1 MAIWPFRRRSSRKR
15 SRSGAA
21 FSDVESTPLPHN
33 EGAKIGSKKRRT
45 EPPKPPKLQR
55 STRTYSFSPGRQD
68 DIRNDQDRG
77 SSPVRERTGRTMTTG
92 NLEESIG
99 GWDRT
104 PTLRPTHQA
113 TRKQR
118 SKRRKDDRNREA
130 EIKAMSNFEPVRPA
144 TEQWNS
150 GRPMK
155 RDSKRSKTGGF
166 GRQRAGRNSDVSLP
180 VPGSI
185 HSSLSSDSELGSY
198 RVSALAALAP
208 RPTLR
213 YTPNARWTAPH
224 LPTPHRQGSLR
235 KKLME
240 QESIPEETFRSH
252 RRIDSLADDLDARD
266 LRELMELDNKR
277 REFKKQKERQ
287 RMERRITRRAEKQQA
302 DDIQA
307 RKAGT
312 PPPENLER
320 GVLGRELVGLGIEP
334 ASAVVVD
341 TKPEDPEPMD
351 ITDDEKEPESA
362 KKAEESFHRT
372 NTAASEQPTMEET
385 ITKDTTSIRHPSE
398 EAGSVSPGTRFSD
411 LLRSAKSRSR
421 STIRSDRDRMVSPPP
436 ETIDEED
443 VHVPRHGSHDSDSTK
458 NGFASI
464 KAFLRI
470 GSKRQRHEGPS
481 SFSNTSREEMQAAAA
496 QSRAQA
502 QAYALAKLEGED
514 SPNSSGA
521 NYLSRKPSSNAPKR
535 TRSRFR
541 EDLPEMPLSP
551 PASRVQSPEAEPPM
565 PILTEQKIREM
576 EQLRSMGVRYD
587 TPTSGHRS
595 IEASRL
601 TPSTME
607 RVHVSPSPE
616 AGMSMSLASIDS
628 EGSWLSGNVS
638 GRRAAIRDSIRR
650 ANERERNE
658 NHSPTNSTDED
669 LGIVEDEYMTKL
681 TPGRSSNPDITGRRS
696 GEGRPSSD
704 EEEIVQDDGEMK
716 WGAVGSQPQ
725 VVHRWTMKSHEGLLE
740 IESEEEESPT
750 SPVFP
755 SQELANVQDARS
767 VNLGRGHVRNFSA
780 GSAKLL
786 DITPRGSVDA
796 RVSSERRRSHHL
808 PAM

>member
-1 MAIWPFRRRSSRKR
+1 MALWPFRRRSSRKR

-21 FSDVESTPLPHN
+21 LSDVEGTPLPHN
-33 EGAKIGSKKRRT
+33 EGAKAGLKKRRT
-45 EPPKPPKLQR
+45 EPPKLPQA
-55 STRTYSFSPGRQD
+55 TRTYSFSPGRQD
-68 DIRNDQDRG
+68 DIRNDENRPG
-77 SSPVRERTGRTMTTG
+77 SPARERTGRTRTTG
-92 NLEESIG
+92 DLAERRG
-99 GWDRT
+99 LWDRT
-104 PTLRPTHQA
+104 PTLRPTHKP
-113 TRKQR
+113 TRKQTI
-118 SKRRKDDRNREA
+118 KRRKEREA
-130 EIKAMSNFEPVRPA
+130 EIKAMSNFEPHRPA

-155 RDSKRSKTGGF
+155 KDSKRSRTGGF
-166 GRQRAGRNSDVSLP
+166 GRHRAGRDSDVSLP
-180 VPGSI
+180 APGSI
-185 HSSLSSDSELGSY
+185 HSSLSSDSEFGSY

-213 YTPNARWTAPH
+213 YTPNTRWTTPH
-224 LPTPHRQGSLR
+224 LPQPHRSGSLR
-235 KKLME
+235 KKLLE
-240 QESIPEETFRSH
+240 QNSIPEENITSH

-266 LRELMELDNKR
+266 LRELMEIDNRR
-277 REFKKQKERQ
+277 RELKRQKERQ
-287 RMERRITRRAEKQQA
+287 RMERRITQRAQQQRAEE
-302 DDIQA
+302 IQA
-307 RKAGT
+307 KKAGT

-320 GVLGRELVGLGIEP
+320 GVMGRELVGLGLEP
-334 ASAVVVD
+334 PSAVVVE
-341 TKPEDPEPMD
+341 TKPEEPEPMD
-351 ITDDEKEPESA
+351 ITDDEKVLESP
-362 KKAEESFHRT
+362 KKTDGAFHRT
-372 NTAASEQPTMEET
+372 DTATSEQPTMEEV
-385 ITKDTTSIRHPSE
+385 ITKDTSSMRQPSE
-398 EAGSVSPGTRFSD
+398 DMGNVSPGNRFSD

-436 ETIDEED
+436 ETINEEG
-443 VHVPRHGSHDSDSTK
+443 VHVPSQSSHDADSNK

-481 SFSNTSREEMQAAAA
+481 SFSNTSREEMSAAAA

-502 QAYALAKLEGED
+502 QAYALAKLEGD
-514 SPNSSGA
+514 DLSNSSNA
-521 NYLSRKPSSNAPKR
+521 NYLSRKPSTGTPKR

-541 EDLPEMPLSP
+541 EDLPELPLSP

-595 IEASRL
+595 IEAMRC

-607 RVHVSPSPE
+607 RTHVSPSPE

-628 EGSWLSGNVS
+628 EGSWLSGNTS

-650 ANERERNE
+650 ANQREHTDTNTG
-658 NHSPTNSTDED
+658 SPSNSTEED
-669 LGIVEDEYMTKL
+669 LEIVEDEYLTKL
-681 TPGRSSNPDITGRRS
+681 TPRENSNPETMGRRS

-704 EEEIVQDDGEMK
+704 EEEFANDGDMK

-725 VVHRWTMKSHEGLLE
+725 VVHRFTMMSHQGLFE

-750 SPVFP
+750 SPVSP
-755 SQELANVQDARS
+755 SQELANVRSARS
-767 VNLGRGHVRNFSA
+767 VNLGKGHVRNFSA

-786 DITPRGSVDA
+786 DITPRPSVDA
-796 RVSSERRRSHHL
+796 MGSSERRRSHGL
-808 PAM
+808 PTM

>member
-1 MAIWPFRRRSSRKR
+1 MALWPFRRRSSRKR

-21 FSDVESTPLPHN
+21 FSDAEGAPLPHN
-33 EGAKIGSKKRRT
+33 EGPKLGLKKRRT
-45 EPPKPPKLQR
+45 EPPRLQGAG
-55 STRTYSFSPGRQD
+55 RTYSFSPGRQD
-68 DIRNDQDRG
+68 DIRTDRHRAG
-77 SSPVRERTGRTMTTG
+77 SPVRERTGRTRTAG
-92 NLEESIG
+92 NLEERPEL
-99 GWDRT
+99 WDRT

-118 SKRRKDDRNREA
+118 SKRRKEERNREA
-130 EIKAMSNFEPVRPA
+130 EIKAMSSFAPVRPA

-155 RDSKRSKTGGF
+155 KDSKRSKTGGF
-166 GRQRAGRNSDVSLP
+166 GRHRAGRNSDVSLP

-185 HSSLSSDSELGSY
+185 HSSLSSDSEFGSY

-213 YTPNARWTAPH
+213 YTPNARWTTPH
-224 LPTPHRQGSLR
+224 VPTPHRSGSLR
-235 KKLME
+235 RKLLE
-240 QESIPEETFRSH
+240 QEPIPEETTRSH

-266 LRELMELDNKR
+266 LRELMEIDNRR
-277 REFKKQKERQ
+277 RELKKQKERQ
-287 RMERRITRRAEKQQA
+287 RMERRITQRAEKQQA
-302 DDIQA
+302 EQIQA
-307 RKAGT
+307 RNTGT

-320 GVLGRELVGLGIEP
+320 GVMGRELVGLGIDP
-334 ASAVVVD
+334 ASAVVTE
-341 TKPEDPEPMD
+341 TKPEDPGPMD
-351 ITDDEKEPESA
+351 ITEDEREIDFP
-362 KKAEESFHRT
+362 KKTEEVFHRT
-372 NTAASEQPTMEET
+372 DTAASEQPTPMEEV
-385 ITKDTTSIRHPSE
+385 ITKDTSSLRQPSE
-398 EAGSVSPGTRFSD
+398 DMGSVSPGTRFSD

-436 ETIDEED
+436 ETINEED
-443 VHVPRHGSHDSDSTK
+443 VHMPRQNSHDSDGSK

-470 GSKRQRHEGPS
+470 GSKRQRREGPS
-481 SFSNTSREEMQAAAA
+481 SFANTSREEMQAAAA

-514 SPNSSGA
+514 SPNSSSG
-521 NYLSRKPSSNAPKR
+521 NYLSRKPSIGAPKR

-541 EDLPEMPLSP
+541 EDLPELPLSP

-576 EQLRSMGVRYD
+576 EELRSLGVRYD

-595 IEASRL
+595 AEAMRR
-601 TPSTME
+601 TPSTVE
-607 RVHVSPSPE
+607 RAYVSPSPE

-628 EGSWLSGNVS
+628 EGSWLSGNAS

-650 ANERERNE
+650 ANQREQNDA
-658 NHSPTNSTDED
+658 HTDSPTNSTEEN
-669 LGIVEDEYMTKL
+669 LEIVEDEYLTKL
-681 TPGRSSNPDITGRRS
+681 TPRRNSNPEFMGRRS

-704 EEEIVQDDGEMK
+704 EEEFATDGEMK

-725 VVHRWTMKSHEGLLE
+725 VVHRFTMKSHEGLLE
-740 IESEEEESPT
+740 LESEDEESPT
-750 SPVFP
+750 SPVSP
-755 SQELANVQDARS
+755 SQELANVQSARS
-767 VNLGRGHVRNFSA
+767 VNLGKGHVRNFSA

-786 DITPRGSVDA
+786 DLTPRPSVDA
-796 RVSSERRRSHHL
+796 TGNSERRRSHVQ

>member
-1 MAIWPFRRRSSRKR
+1 MALWPFRRRSSRKR

-21 FSDVESTPLPHN
+21 FSDVEGTPLPQN
-33 EGAKIGSKKRRT
+33 EGAKVGLKKRRT
-45 EPPKPPKLQR
+45 EPPKPQQA
-55 STRTYSFSPGRQD
+55 TRKYSFSPGRQD
-68 DIRNDQDRG
+68 DIRNERDRG
-77 SSPVRERTGRTMTTG
+77 GSPARERTGRVMTTG
-92 NLEESIG
+92 NLEERTG
-99 GWDRT
+99 LWDRT
-104 PTLRPTHQA
+104 PTLRPTHKA

-130 EIKAMSNFEPVRPA
+130 EIKAMSNFVPVRPA

-155 RDSKRSKTGGF
+155 RDSKRSKTSRF
-166 GRQRAGRNSDVSLP
+166 GKQRAGRDSDVSLP

-185 HSSLSSDSELGSY
+185 HSSFSSDSELGSY

-235 KKLME
+235 KKLLE
-240 QESIPEETFRSH
+240 QESISEETVRSH
-252 RRIDSLADDLDARD
+252 RRIDSFADDLDARD
-266 LRELMELDNKR
+266 LRELMELDNRR

-302 DDIQA
+302 DDTQA

-312 PPPENLER
+312 PPPQNLER

-341 TKPEDPEPMD
+341 TKPEDSEPMD
-351 ITDDEKEPESA
+351 ITDDEKEPESSA
-362 KKAEESFHRT
+362 RAEEAFHRT
-372 NTAASEQPTMEET
+372 NTAASEQPALMEEVV
-385 ITKDTTSIRHPSE
+385 TKDTSSIRPPSE
-398 EAGSVSPGTRFSD
+398 ETGNASPGARFSD

-443 VHVPRHGSHDSDSTK
+443 VDSPRQNSHHSDGSK

-481 SFSNTSREEMQAAAA
+481 SFANTSREEMQAAAA

-514 SPNSSGA
+514 SPNSSGG
-521 NYLSRKPSSNAPKR
+521 NYLSRKPSTGTPKR

-551 PASRVQSPEAEPPM
+551 PASRVQSPDVEPPM

-576 EQLRSMGVRYD
+576 EQLRSVGVRYD

-595 IEASRL
+595 IEATRL

-607 RVHVSPSPE
+607 RVHASPSPE

-628 EGSWLSGNVS
+628 EGSWLSGNVG

-650 ANERERNE
+650 ANQREQHESNID
-658 NHSPTNSTDED
+658 SPTNSTDED

-681 TPGRSSNPDITGRRS
+681 TPRRSSNPDVMGRRS

-704 EEEIVQDDGEMK
+704 EEELADDGEMK

-740 IESEEEESPT
+740 IESDEEESPT
-750 SPVFP
+750 SPVSP

-786 DITPRGSVDA
+786 DITPRGSVDV
-796 RVSSERRRSHHL
+796 RGSSERRRSYAL
-808 PAM
+808 PAI

>member
-1 MAIWPFRRRSSRKR
+1 MALWPFRRRSSRKR

-21 FSDVESTPLPHN
+21 FSDAEGAPLPHN
-33 EGAKIGSKKRRT
+33 EGAKAGLKKRRT
-45 EPPKPPKLQR
+45 EPPKLPQA
-55 STRTYSFSPGRQD
+55 TRTYSFSPGRQD
-68 DIRNDQDRG
+68 DIRNERDRPG
-77 SSPVRERTGRTMTTG
+77 SPARERTGRTRTTG
-92 NLEESIG
+92 NVEERPG
-99 GWDRT
+99 LWDRT
-104 PTLRPTHQA
+104 PTLRPTHQPS
-113 TRKQR
+113 RKQTI
-118 SKRRKDDRNREA
+118 KRRKEREA
-130 EIKAMSNFEPVRPA
+130 EIKAMSNFMPVRPA

-155 RDSKRSKTGGF
+155 KDSKRSRTGGF
-166 GRQRAGRNSDVSLP
+166 GRHRAGRDSDVSLP
-180 VPGSI
+180 APGSI
-185 HSSLSSDSELGSY
+185 HSSLSSDSEFGSY

-213 YTPNARWTAPH
+213 YTPHTRWTTPH
-224 LPTPHRQGSLR
+224 LPQPHRAGSLR
-235 KKLME
+235 KKLLE
-240 QESIPEETFRSH
+240 QDSIPEETMRSH
-252 RRIDSLADDLDARD
+252 KRIDSLADDLDARD
-266 LRELMELDNKR
+266 LRELMEIDNRR
-277 REFKKQKERQ
+277 RELKRQKERQ
-287 RMERRITRRAEKQQA
+287 RMERRITQRAQQQRAEE
-302 DDIQA
+302 IQA
-307 RKAGT
+307 KKAGT

-320 GVLGRELVGLGIEP
+320 GVMGRELVGLGIEP

-341 TKPEDPEPMD
+341 TKPEEPEPMD
-351 ITDDEKEPESA
+351 ITDDEKVIESPQ
-362 KKAEESFHRT
+362 KVEEAFHRT
-372 NTAASEQPTMEET
+372 ETAASEQPAPMEEVL
-385 ITKDTTSIRHPSE
+385 TKDTSSMRQPSE
-398 EAGSVSPGTRFSD
+398 DMGSGSPGTRFSD

-443 VHVPRHGSHDSDSTK
+443 VHVPRQNSLSSDGSK

-481 SFSNTSREEMQAAAA
+481 SFSNTSREEMSAAAA

-514 SPNSSGA
+514 LTNSSNA
-521 NYLSRKPSSNAPKR
+521 NYLSRKPSTGAPKR

-541 EDLPEMPLSP
+541 EDLPELPLSP
-551 PASRVQSPEAEPPM
+551 PPSRVQSPEAEPPV
-565 PILTEQKIREM
+565 PVLTEQKIREI

-595 IEASRL
+595 VEAMRH

-607 RVHVSPSPE
+607 RTHVSPSPE

-628 EGSWLSGNVS
+628 EGSWLSGNTS

-650 ANERERNE
+650 ANQREQTDANAT
-658 NHSPTNSTDED
+658 SPTSSTDED
-669 LGIVEDEYMTKL
+669 LEIVEDEYLTKL
-681 TPGRSSNPDITGRRS
+681 TPRSNPNPEAMGRRS

-704 EEEIVQDDGEMK
+704 EEEIVNDGEMK

-725 VVHRWTMKSHEGLLE
+725 VIHRWTMKSHEGLLE

-750 SPVFP
+750 SPVSP
-755 SQELANVQDARS
+755 SQELANVRSARS
-767 VNLGRGHVRNFSA
+767 VNLGKGHVRNFSA

-786 DITPRGSVDA
+786 DITPRASVDA
-796 RVSSERRRSHHL
+796 TGSLERRRSHVL

>member
-1 MAIWPFRRRSSRKR
+1 MALWPFRRRSSRKR

-21 FSDVESTPLPHN
+21 FSDVEGAPLPHN
-33 EGAKIGSKKRRT
+33 EGAKVGLKKRRT
-45 EPPKPPKLQR
+45 EPPKPQQA
-55 STRTYSFSPGRQD
+55 TRKYSFSPGRQD
-68 DIRNDQDRG
+68 DIRNERVRG
-77 SSPVRERTGRTMTTG
+77 GSPAPERTGRTMTTG
-92 NLEESIG
+92 NLEERTG
-99 GWDRT
+99 LWDRT
-104 PTLRPTHQA
+104 PTLRPTRQA

-118 SKRRKDDRNREA
+118 NKRRKEDRNREA
-130 EIKAMSNFEPVRPA
+130 EIKAMSSFVPVRPA

-155 RDSKRSKTGGF
+155 RDSKRSKTSRF
-166 GRQRAGRNSDVSLP
+166 GKQRAGRDSDISLP

-185 HSSLSSDSELGSY
+185 HSSFSSDSELGSY
-198 RVSALAALAP
+198 RVSAFAALAP

-213 YTPNARWTAPH
+213 YTPNVRWTAPH

-235 KKLME
+235 KKLLE
-240 QESIPEETFRSH
+240 QESIPEETMRSH
-252 RRIDSLADDLDARD
+252 RRIDSFADDLDTRD
-266 LRELMELDNKR
+266 LRELMELDNRR

-287 RMERRITRRAEKQQA
+287 RMERRITRRAEQQQE
-302 DDIQA
+302 DNIQA

-312 PPPENLER
+312 PPPQNLER

-351 ITDDEKEPESA
+351 ITDDEKDPESSTR
-362 KKAEESFHRT
+362 AEDALHHT
-372 NTAASEQPTMEET
+372 DTVTSEQPAPMEEVV
-385 ITKDTTSIRHPSE
+385 TKDTSSIRPPSE
-398 EAGSVSPGTRFSD
+398 EAGRVSPGNRFSG

-443 VHVPRHGSHDSDSTK
+443 VHVPRQDSHQSDSSK

-481 SFSNTSREEMQAAAA
+481 SFANTSREEMQAAAA

-514 SPNSSGA
+514 SLNSSSA
-521 NYLSRKPSSNAPKR
+521 NYLFRKPSTGAPKR

-565 PILTEQKIREM
+565 PVLTEQKIREM
-576 EQLRSMGVRYD
+576 EQLRSIGVRYD

-595 IEASRL
+595 IETNRL

-628 EGSWLSGNVS
+628 EGSWLSGNVNS
-638 GRRAAIRDSIRR
+638 RRAAIRDSIRR
-650 ANERERNE
+650 ANQREQSE
-658 NHSPTNSTDED
+658 NNIDSPTNSTDED
-669 LGIVEDEYMTKL
+669 LGIVEDDYMTRL
-681 TPGRSSNPDITGRRS
+681 TPRRSSNPDMMARRS

-704 EEEIVQDDGEMK
+704 EEELADDGEMK
-716 WGAVGSQPQ
+716 WGAVGSQPK

-750 SPVFP
+750 SPVSP

-786 DITPRGSVDA
+786 DITPRASVDA
-796 RVSSERRRSHHL
+796 RVSSERRRSHGL
-808 PAM
+808 PAI

>member
-1 MAIWPFRRRSSRKR
+1 MALWPFRRRSSRKR
-15 SRSGAA
+15 SRSGAT
-21 FSDVESTPLPHN
+21 FSDAEGAPLPHN
-33 EGAKIGSKKRRT
+33 EGAKVGLKKRRT
-45 EPPKPPKLQR
+45 EPPKLPR
-55 STRTYSFSPGRQD
+55 ATRTYSFSPGRQD
-68 DIRNDQDRG
+68 DIRNDRERG
-77 SSPVRERTGRTMTTG
+77 NSPVRERPGRTITTG
-92 NLEESIG
+92 NLEERTG
-99 GWDRT
+99 LWDRT
-104 PTLRPTHQA
+104 PTLRPTRQA

-118 SKRRKDDRNREA
+118 SKRREEDRNREA
-130 EIKAMSNFEPVRPA
+130 EIKAMSNFVPVRPA

-155 RDSKRSKTGGF
+155 RDSKRSKTSRF
-166 GRQRAGRNSDVSLP
+166 GKQRAGRNSDVSLP

-224 LPTPHRQGSLR
+224 LPIPHRQGSLR
-235 KKLME
+235 KKLLE
-240 QESIPEETFRSH
+240 QDSIPEETLRSH
-252 RRIDSLADDLDARD
+252 KRIDSLADDLDARD
-266 LRELMELDNKR
+266 LRELMELDNRR

-302 DDIQA
+302 DDAQA
-307 RKAGT
+307 RTAGT
-312 PPPENLER
+312 PPPQNLER

-372 NTAASEQPTMEET
+372 DTAASEQPTMEEVV
-385 ITKDTTSIRHPSE
+385 TKDTSSIRPPSE

-443 VHVPRHGSHDSDSTK
+443 VHVPRQNSHDSDSSK

-470 GSKRQRHEGPS
+470 GSKRQRQRPEGPS

-502 QAYALAKLEGED
+502 QAYALAKLEGDD
-514 SPNSSGA
+514 SSSG
-521 NYLSRKPSSNAPKR
+521 NYLSRKPSTGAPKR

-565 PILTEQKIREM
+565 PVLTEQKIREM
-576 EQLRSMGVRYD
+576 EQLRSVGVRYD

-628 EGSWLSGNVS
+628 EGSWLSGNIS

-650 ANERERNE
+650 ANQREQNE
-658 NHSPTNSTDED
+658 NHIDSPTNSTEED
-669 LGIVEDEYMTKL
+669 LEIVEDEYMTKL
-681 TPGRSSNPDITGRRS
+681 TPRRSSNPDMMGRRS
-696 GEGRPSSD
+696 GEGRPSGD
-704 EEEIVQDDGEMK
+704 EEELVDDGEMK
-716 WGAVGSQPQ
+716 WGAVGSQPK

-740 IESEEEESPT
+740 MESEDEESPT
-750 SPVFP
+750 SPVSP

-796 RVSSERRRSHHL
+796 RGSSERRRSHVL